1 MNGFLQDLRYSARI
15 LLKKPGFTSIAVMT
29 LALGIGANT
38 AIFSVVDAVLLR
50 SLPYPE
56 PDRLMQIFLNN
67 PETAQGRGGYGNTD
81 FLALKERNSSFEKVA
96 AISPGNRFSLTGIGA
111 PEQVIGAVVPPD
123 FRFSATGPS
132 ELWTTL
138 QINPPRFRPP
148 YYLRV
153 IGRLK
158 PGTTEQEAQAE

>member
-15 LLKKPGFTSIAVMT
+15 LLKKPGFTSIAVIT

-81 FLALKERNSSFEKVA
+81 FLALKERNQSFEKVA
-96 AISPGNRFSLTGIGA
+96 AISPAIVSASLA
-111 PEQVIGAVVPPD
+111 PAC
-123 FRFSATGPS
+123 R
-132 ELWTTL
+132 
-138 QINPPRFRPP
+138 N
-148 YYLRV
+148 
-153 IGRLK
+153 K
-158 PGTTEQEAQAE
+158 